1 MRYLILF
8 LSLAFVQ
15 CKKDNFS
22 YYSGRAT
29 ANLNGVVWSAKV
41 HIGKNS
47 PNDTLFDILIDRFNT
62 RGEVSEDLFI
72 FEIALKLGRQ
82 KIYQGDTHDSIYAP
96 GCSYVTVV
104 VATLIVMYTMFQL
117 PTPYI
122 IILHSPRLSRCP
134 GLLRGNSI

>member
-104 VATLIVMYTMFQL
+104 GGDANCDVYDV
-117 PTPYI
+117 
-122 IILHSPRLSRCP
+122 
-134 GLLRGNSI
+134 